1 MYLVKDLKGNKKG
14 FYINRK
20 PRENVGPLLNG
31 AGALVT
37 KEMEKAKVLNAFFTS
52 SLVVRPAFRNPRP
65 LRAMGKSGARK
76 TYPWWMRIR
85 LRNI

>member
-31 AGALVT
+31 AGYLV
-37 KEMEKAKVLNAFFTS
+37 KGYKKVK
-52 SLVVRPAFRNPRP
+52 VP
-65 LRAMGKSGARK
+65 
-76 TYPWWMRIR
+76 
-85 LRNI
+85 